1 MATNTPDAGG
11 TGARIDDRPPE
22 FASLPETLL
31 DDDPSLHRLIIVGGG
46 AAGLE
51 LATKLGD
58 CLGKRRAASIMLLDR
73 SRTHVW
79 KPLLHELAAGSLDSA
94 VDAVE
99 YGAHARQHHY
109 KYRIGAMYG
118 IDRVRKRIHVE
129 ATHDDTG
136 REVIPRRA
144 FGYDTLV
151 LAVGSISND
160 FGTPGAKDHAIALD
174 TAEQA
179 IHFNRDMINACL
191 RANAQRG
198 PLRPGQLH
206 CAIVGAGATGIEL
219 AAELHRTM
227 RDLAA
232 YGLDHI
238 DFDKSIQLTVIEAG
252 SKILPPLPER
262 ISRPTHELLE
272 KLGIS
277 IVLGRQV
284 TEVRADG
291 LVLDGVDFI
300 PAEMKVWAA
309 GIKAPD
315 FMGGLDGLKV
325 DRINRIV
332 VRETLQAKGDDDVF
346 AIGDC
351 ACYVQPGDKG
361 PLPARAQSAHQMAA
375 TVCRSIRN
383 RVRAQPP
390 VTFRY
395 RDFGSLVNLSE
406 YGTFGHLLDSFTGRS
421 VSVAGM
427 FARTMY
433 KALYRM
439 HLASVHGPM
448 KAGVGL
454 VVEAITRRSQP
465 RVKLH

>member
-1 MATNTPDAGG
+1 MAES
-11 TGARIDDRPPE
+11 E
-22 FASLPETLL
+22 FTALPETPL
-31 DDDPSLHRLIIVGGG
+31 DDDPGLHRIIIVGGG

-58 CLGKRRAASIMLLDR
+58 RLGKRKAASIMLLDR

-99 YGAHARQHHY
+99 YGAHARRHHY

-118 IDRVRKRIHVE
+118 IDRARKRIHVE
-129 ATHDDTG
+129 STHDDVG
-136 REVIPRRA
+136 REVIPRRT

-160 FGTPGAKDHAIALD
+160 FGTPGAKEHAIALD

-179 IHFNRDMINACL
+179 SRFNRDMINACL
-191 RANAQRG
+191 RANAQRE

-206 CAIVGAGATGIEL
+206 CAIVGAGATGVEL

-232 YGLDHI
+232 YGLDRI
-238 DFDKSIQLTVIEAG
+238 DFDKSIKLTVIEAG
-252 SKILPPLPER
+252 PRILPPLPER

-272 KLGIS
+272 QLGIR
-277 IVLGRQV
+277 ILLGRQV

-291 LVLDGVDFI
+291 LVLNGVDFI

-315 FMGGLDGLKV
+315 FMTTLDGLEV

-332 VRETLQAKGDDDVF
+332 VRETLQANGDDDVF
-346 AIGDC
+346 AVGDC
-351 ACYVQPGDKG
+351 ACYVQPGGKG

-375 TVCRSIRN
+375 TVSRSIRN
-383 RVRAQPP
+383 RVRGEPP
-390 VTFRY
+390 VAFRY

-406 YGTFGHLLDSFTGRS
+406 YGTFGHLLDSSTGRS
-421 VSVAGM
+421 VKVAGL

-448 KAGVGL
+448 KAGVGV
-454 VVEAITRRSQP
+454 VVEAITRRSEP

>member
-1 MATNTPDAGG
+1 MAES
-11 TGARIDDRPPE
+11 E
-22 FASLPETLL
+22 FTALPETPL
-31 DDDPSLHRLIIVGGG
+31 DDDPGLHRIIIVGGG

-58 CLGKRRAASIMLLDR
+58 RLGKRKAASIMLLDR

-99 YGAHARQHHY
+99 YGAHARRHHY

-118 IDRVRKRIHVE
+118 IDRARKRIHVE
-129 ATHDDTG
+129 STHDDVG
-136 REVIPRRA
+136 REVIPRRT

-160 FGTPGAKDHAIALD
+160 FGTPGAKEHAIALD

-179 IHFNRDMINACL
+179 SRFNRDMINACL
-191 RANAQRG
+191 RANAQRE
-198 PLRPGQLH
+198 PLRAGQLH
-206 CAIVGAGATGIEL
+206 CAIVGAGATGVEL

-232 YGLDHI
+232 YGLDRI
-238 DFDKSIQLTVIEAG
+238 DFDKSIKLTVIEAG
-252 SKILPPLPER
+252 PRILPPLPER

-272 KLGIS
+272 QLGIR
-277 IVLGRQV
+277 ILLGRQV

-291 LVLDGVDFI
+291 LVLNGVDFI

-315 FMGGLDGLKV
+315 FMTTLDGLEV

-332 VRETLQAKGDDDVF
+332 VRETLQANGDDDVF
-346 AIGDC
+346 AVGDC
-351 ACYVQPGDKG
+351 ACYVQPGGKG

-375 TVCRSIRN
+375 TVSRSIRN
-383 RVRAQPP
+383 RVRGEPP
-390 VTFRY
+390 VAFRY

-406 YGTFGHLLDSFTGRS
+406 YGTFGHLLDSSTGRS
-421 VSVAGM
+421 VKVAGL

-448 KAGVGL
+448 KACVGV
-454 VVEAITRRSQP
+454 VVEAITRRSEP

>member
-1 MATNTPDAGG
+1 MAES
-11 TGARIDDRPPE
+11 E
-22 FASLPETLL
+22 FTALPETPL
-31 DDDPSLHRLIIVGGG
+31 DDDPGLHRIIIVGGG

-58 CLGKRRAASIMLLDR
+58 RLGKRKAASIMLLDR

-99 YGAHARQHHY
+99 YGAHARRHHY

-118 IDRVRKRIHVE
+118 IDRARKRIHVE
-129 ATHDDTG
+129 STHDDVG
-136 REVIPRRA
+136 REVIPRRT

-160 FGTPGAKDHAIALD
+160 FGTPGAKEHAIALD

-179 IHFNRDMINACL
+179 SRFNRDMINACL
-191 RANAQRG
+191 RANAQRE
-198 PLRPGQLH
+198 PLRAGQLH
-206 CAIVGAGATGIEL
+206 CAIVGAGATGVEL

-232 YGLDHI
+232 YGLDRI
-238 DFDKSIQLTVIEAG
+238 DFDKSIKLTVIEAG
-252 SKILPPLPER
+252 PRILPPLPER

-272 KLGIS
+272 QLGIR
-277 IVLGRQV
+277 ILLGRQV

-291 LVLDGVDFI
+291 LVLNGVDFI

-315 FMGGLDGLKV
+315 FMTTLDGLEV

-332 VRETLQAKGDDDVF
+332 VRETLQANGDDDVF
-346 AIGDC
+346 AVGDC
-351 ACYVQPGDKG
+351 ACYVQPGGKG

-375 TVCRSIRN
+375 TVSRSIRN
-383 RVRAQPP
+383 RVRGEPP
-390 VTFRY
+390 VAFRY

-406 YGTFGHLLDSFTGRS
+406 YGTFGHLLDSSTGRS
-421 VSVAGM
+421 VKVAGL

-448 KAGVGL
+448 KAGVGV
-454 VVEAITRRSQP
+454 VVEAITRRSEP

>member
-1 MATNTPDAGG
+1 VATITPGAGG
-11 TGARIDDRPPE
+11 TGARVHERLPE
-22 FASLPETLL
+22 FAALPETLL
-31 DDDPSLHRLIIVGGG
+31 DDDPSLHRIIIVGGG

-79 KPLLHELAAGSLDSA
+79 KPLLHQLAAGSLDSA
-94 VDAVE
+94 VEAVE
-99 YGAHARQHHY
+99 YGAHARRHHY

-118 IDRVRKRIHVE
+118 IDRARKRIHVE
-129 ATHDDTG
+129 STHDDAG
-136 REVIPRRA
+136 REVIPRRT

-160 FGTPGAKDHAIALD
+160 FGTPGAKEHAIALD

-179 IHFNRDMINACL
+179 SRFNRDMINACL
-191 RANAQRG
+191 RANAQRE

-206 CAIVGAGATGIEL
+206 CAIVGAGATGVEL

-238 DFDKSIQLTVIEAG
+238 DFDKLIKLTVIEAG
-252 SKILPPLPER
+252 PRILPPLPER

-272 KLGIS
+272 QLGIG
-277 IVLGRQV
+277 ILLGQQV

-291 LVLDGVDFI
+291 LVLNGVDFI

-315 FMGGLDGLKV
+315 FMTGLDELEV

-332 VRETLQAKGDDDVF
+332 VRETLQAKSDDDVF

-351 ACYVQPGDKG
+351 ACFVQPGGKG

-375 TVCRSIRN
+375 TVSRSIRN
-383 RVRAQPP
+383 RVRGEPP
-390 VTFRY
+390 VAFRY

-406 YGTFGHLLDSFTGRS
+406 YGTFGHLLDSSTGRS
-421 VSVAGM
+421 VKIAGL

-448 KAGVGL
+448 KAGMGVF
-454 VVEAITRRSQP
+454 VEAITRRSEP